1 MQSNYFIMVDL
12 HTKVETTSSGAKVNG
27 DLEVTG
33 SITPTG
39 AKGQKGELVVL

>member
-1 MQSNYFIMVDL
+1 MVDR
-12 HTKVETTSSGAKVNG
+12 TASSFSGKGAGAKVNG

-39 AKGQKGELVVL
+39 AKGQKEGVVQ